1 MSPFEAHFERLPK
14 TEFKILSDR
23 FLRNSDRLDKEHLER
38 SALTASQLKKRIDQ
52 SRDNLKIVRKG
63 QNSRDVSPLFKQQED
78 MAKDR
83 ARARALKE
91 LLEANARWNQTRRDT
106 SANDLRRTVD
116 ETSTINP
123 ELRKEMLYSWKRGF
137 IEDKPETIFNQR
149 QSSPILIRKDEGRKS
164 GKALMKPLKGRVVTE
179 TPSTVKTAAG
189 SIYRKSDVAKVK
201 VAVPDKEKSNN
212 RRSPT
217 GEEPKNKQQRQSK
230 RQANEQDEAEISQSD
245 EELLLEQQ
253 SIDPSNAK
261 LKFQDSPSVV
271 TSKDILQGGGL
282 NLAVRRAKPNLAGPF
297 VSKPK
302 AKVGTNPKDAQ
313 QSTFQ
318 PKNAASAPEVQEPQ
332 AEDQACSSNTRDV
345 PNSTSNTHGN
355 TRNKKEISRNTSPET
370 ILDTFNSKD
379 LSANDWNRLADQ
391 VLERGVQRTAAEIL
405 QSKEDVDVEDESMN
419 PPGFSDESEV
429 EDTSVRKSG
438 RAKKGPTRY
447 GNPIKHSV
455 KAIEDQNDL
464 LNLNRAALEAYRIK
478 LANFRPGASNSVETK
493 FDLLEKHLFRRKFGS
508 EALNINRSWNAE
520 WRVPLN
526 FEEEHEEREG
536 K

>member
-1 MSPFEAHFERLPK
+1 MLFQ
-14 TEFKILSDR
+14 I
-23 FLRNSDRLDKEHLER
+23 
-38 SALTASQLKKRIDQ
+38 KR
-52 SRDNLKIVRKG
+52 KATTGV
-63 QNSRDVSPLFKQQED
+63 
-78 MAKDR
+78 
-83 ARARALKE
+83 
-91 LLEANARWNQTRRDT
+91 LL
-106 SANDLRRTVD
+106 
-116 ETSTINP
+116 
-123 ELRKEMLYSWKRGF
+123 
-137 IEDKPETIFNQR
+137 
-149 QSSPILIRKDEGRKS
+149 
-164 GKALMKPLKGRVVTE
+164 
-179 TPSTVKTAAG
+179 
-189 SIYRKSDVAKVK
+189 
-201 VAVPDKEKSNN
+201 
-212 RRSPT
+212 
-217 GEEPKNKQQRQSK
+217 NKQQRQSK

-253 SIDPSNAK
+253 NIDPFDAK
-261 LKFQDSPSVV
+261 LKFQDNPSVV
-271 TSKDILQGGGL
+271 TSKDILQGSGL
-282 NLAVRRAKPNLAGPF
+282 NIAVRRAKPNLAGPF

-302 AKVGTNPKDAQ
+302 AKVGVNPKDAQ
-313 QSTFQ
+313 QSTVQ
-318 PKNAASAPEVQEPQ
+318 NKNAATAAEVQEPQ

-345 PNSTSNTHGN
+345 PNLTSNTHCN

-405 QSKEDVDVEDESMN
+405 QSKEDADVEDESMN

-429 EDTSVRKSG
+429 DETSVRKSG

-455 KAIEDQNDL
+455 NAISYQNDL
-464 LNLNRAALEAYRIK
+464 LDLNRAALEAYRVK

-493 FDLLEKHLFRRKFGS
+493 FGLLEKHLFRRKFGS

-536 K
+536 NYKSVRRIKLLKLSIKTPIHYYD

>member
-1 MSPFEAHFERLPK
+1 
-14 TEFKILSDR
+14 
-23 FLRNSDRLDKEHLER
+23 
-38 SALTASQLKKRIDQ
+38 
-52 SRDNLKIVRKG
+52 
-63 QNSRDVSPLFKQQED
+63 
-78 MAKDR
+78 
-83 ARARALKE
+83 
-91 LLEANARWNQTRRDT
+91 
-106 SANDLRRTVD
+106 
-116 ETSTINP
+116 
-123 ELRKEMLYSWKRGF
+123 
-137 IEDKPETIFNQR
+137 
-149 QSSPILIRKDEGRKS
+149 
-164 GKALMKPLKGRVVTE
+164 MKPLKGRVVTE

-201 VAVPDKEKSNN
+201 VAVPDKEKGNN

-217 GEEPKNKQQRQSK
+217 GEEPKSKQQRQSK

-261 LKFQDSPSVV
+261 LQFQDSPSVV

-302 AKVGTNPKDAQ
+302 TKVGINPKNVQ
-313 QSTFQ
+313 QNTSQ
-318 PKNAASAPEVQEPQ
+318 PKNAATAAEVQESQ

-391 VLERGVQRTAAEIL
+391 VLELGVQLTAAEIL
-405 QSKEDVDVEDESMN
+405 RSKEDADVEDKSMN

-455 KAIEDQNDL
+455 KVIEDQNDL
-464 LNLNRAALEAYRIK
+464 LDLNRAALEAYRIK

-493 FDLLEKHLFRRKFGS
+493 FGLLEKHLFRRKFGS

-526 FEEEHEEREG
+526 FEEENEEREG